1 MLHICCIRA
10 GTAFAPAYVDIL
22 FDSVRRNLADGFEG
36 EFVCFTDQPDKLADG
51 IVVRPLPADLPGWWS
66 KLALFRADLFPA
78 GDRVLFFD
86 LDTVITGRLDEI
98 AAYDGPFAILRDFY
112 RPNGLQSAVMAWEAG
127 QWSGIWT
134 DYLAAGCPMDDPNG
148 DQAFIEWKVAHPAAA
163 YPDILQDRFP
173 DLFASFK
180 LLTGPPTKASVVVFH
195 GLPRPADV
203 TDGWVPEVW
212 KIGGMSRAELDSV
225 CNTARDAILSNIRH
239 AVSLNL
245 PWVDVA
251 KPHDGHVAIVGGGPS
266 VKALLGEIRQR
277 QKAGQQVMALNGAA
291 AFLAKA
297 SIRADAHVMVDAR
310 PINAAFLAGHDG
322 LALLASQCAPETFE
336 QACKAGLPVEIW
348 HANTDGVADLLAD
361 EERPV
366 HLVGGGST
374 VGLNAIVLAW
384 MRGYRNIHL
393 YGYDSSFSGESHHAY
408 AQPQND
414 GDRIID
420 ALFNSRRFKTTA
432 WMVQQVN
439 EFQPL
444 AAGLIADGCTITVHG
459 DGLLPAV
466 AADMAAIAA

>member
-1 MLHICCIRA
+1 MLHLCCIRA

-22 FDSVRRNLADGFEG
+22 FDSVRRNLADGIEG

-66 KLALFRADLFPA
+66 KLALFRTDLFPA

-112 RPNGLQSAVMAWEAG
+112 RPDGLQSAVMAWEAS
-127 QWSGIWT
+127 QAADIWT
-134 DYLAAGCPMDDPNG
+134 SFEAAGCPQDDPNG
-148 DQAFIEWKVAHPAAA
+148 DQAWIERHGPKEPAR
-163 YPDILQDRFP
+163 LQDVFP
-173 DLFASFK
+173 GLFASYK
-180 LLTGPPTKASVVVFH
+180 PLTSAPTKASVVVFH

-203 TDGWVPEVW
+203 TTGWVPEVW

-225 CNTARDAILSNIRH
+225 CNTEREAILSNVRH
-239 AVSLNL
+239 AVSLSL
-245 PWVDVA
+245 PWVDIA
-251 KPHDGHVAIVGGGPS
+251 RPHDGHAAIVGGGPS
-266 VKALLGEIRQR
+266 VKNLLGELRWR
-277 QKAGQQVMALNGAA
+277 KATGQQIIALNGAA
-291 AFLAKA
+291 GFLAKA

-348 HANTDGVADLLAD
+348 HANTDGVSELLAD
-361 EERPV
+361 EARPV

-374 VGLNAIVLAW
+374 VGLNAMVLAW

-393 YGYDSSFSGESHHAY
+393 YGYDSSFSGDDHHAY

-414 GDRIID
+414 GDRVID
-420 ALFNSRRFKTTA
+420 ALFNGRRFKTTA

-444 AAGLIADGCTITVHG
+444 AAGMIADGATITVHG